1 VAATM
6 TSIEHRER
14 LLRQLE
20 ISVCLGTL
28 REVEEFLDDQV
39 DVVDGPEGRQLPNRA
54 MQLLTEVRE
63 TIKRIGG

>member
-1 VAATM
+1 MATP
-6 TSIEHRER
+6 EHRER
-14 LLRQLE
+14 LLHQLE
-20 ISVCLGTL
+20 MSVCLETL
-28 REVEEFLDDQV
+28 REVEEFLDDQC